1 MKKNSKDR
9 NSEQYKGK
17 RVLILEGY
25 ARQCLAL
32 ARGFRKNGCYVS
44 VLCNSKLDL
53 TYVSRMVHEKILGI
67 CDRERVKE
75 TEEQVRSLLQTGN
88 YDIVV
93 PCVDFSAAL
102 LSTNKEEFSKYAWVA
117 SNDLPVYE
125 IAGDKEKTMAVC
137 MEHGIPSPMT
147 LLGINTLEDVAASGI
162 VFPIVTKPR
171 TGYGAIGFK
180 KVDSMEELRLLFK
193 DRENEIPLYVFQEYI
208 PQTALQY
215 ECAMFVDSKN
225 QVKTATV
232 FSKNRWFPIEG
243 GSSTLNITVDR
254 PDIIESCT
262 ALLQQIQWRGPADI
276 DLIDDPRDGKAK
288 IMEINPRVSGS
299 VKIVF
304 ESGADQA
311 KQILEMALG
320 QEVTPQLTYEVG
332 RRLRCTQ
339 TDLLWFIK
347 SPNRFKAEPSWF
359 SIRKTKDHTFYWS
372 DPLPWFA
379 FSLSGLF
386 KFKGEMKKRQ

>member
-1 MKKNSKDR
+1 MKKKLQKDP
-9 NSEQYKGK
+9 SVKYAGK

-25 ARQCLAL
+25 ARQCIAL
-32 ARGFRKNGCYVS
+32 ARAFRKHGCIVS

-53 TYVSRMVHEKILGI
+53 CYVSNRVHNKILGI
-67 CDRERVKE
+67 CDPERVQE
-75 TEEQVRSLLQTGN
+75 TEEQVRTLLQTRN

-93 PCVDFSAAL
+93 PCVDFSASI
-102 LSTNKEEFSKYAWVA
+102 LSANKEEFSQYAYIA

-125 IAGDKEKTMAVC
+125 IAGDKQKTMDIC
-137 MEHGIPSPMT
+137 MEHGIPAPKT
-147 LLGINTLEDVAASGI
+147 LLQVRSLDDIASSGI
-162 VFPIVTKPR
+162 TFPMVTKPK

-180 KVDSMEELRLLFK
+180 KLTSMEALRELFRG
-193 DRENEIPLYVFQEYI
+193 RENEISQYVFQEYI

-215 ECAMFVDSKN
+215 ECAMFVDSDN

-254 PDIIESCT
+254 PDIVESCA
-262 ALLQQIQWRGPADI
+262 ALLQRIQWRGPADI

-311 KQILEMALG
+311 LQILQMAMG
-320 QEVTPQLTYEVG
+320 DPVSSQLSYEIG
-332 RRLRCTQ
+332 SRLRFSQ
-339 TDLLWFIK
+339 SDLLWFLK
-347 SPNRFKAEPSWF
+347 SPNRFKSDPSWF
-359 SIRKTKDHTFYWS
+359 SLRKTKDHTFYWS

-379 FSLSGLF
+379 FTISALKKL
-386 KFKGEMKKRQ
+386 KREMNKRK

>member
-1 MKKNSKDR
+1 MKRSIKNKETD
-9 NSEQYKGK
+9 QYVGK

-32 ARGFRKNGCYVS
+32 ARGFRKNGCHVS

-53 TYVSRMVHEKILGI
+53 AYASRVFDEKILGV
-67 CDRERVKE
+67 CDLERVKD
-75 TEEQVRSLLQTGN
+75 TEEQIRQLLKTGK

-93 PCVDFSAAL
+93 PCVDFSAAI
-102 LSTNKEEFSKYAWVA
+102 LSENKIEFSQYAYVA
-117 SNDLPVYE
+117 SNDLAVYQ

-137 MEHGIPSPMT
+137 MKYGIPAPMT
-147 LLGINTLEDVAASGI
+147 LLQVSSIEDVAKSGI
-162 VFPIVTKPR
+162 TFPIVTKPK

-180 KVDSMEELRLLFK
+180 KLSSMEEARELFR
-193 DRENEIPLYVFQEYI
+193 DREQEIPLYVFQEYI

-215 ECAMFVDSKN
+215 ECAMFIDNEN

-254 PDIIESCT
+254 PDIVKSCT
-262 ALLQQIQWRGPADI
+262 ALLQQIGWRGPADI

-304 ESGADQA
+304 ESGADQSL
-311 KQILEMALG
+311 QILQMAMG
-320 QEVTPQLTYEVG
+320 QPVSDQLTYDVG
-332 RRLRCTQ
+332 QRLRFTQ
-339 TDLLWFIK
+339 SDLLWFIK

-359 SIRKTKDHTFYWS
+359 SIRKTKDHTFYWD
-372 DPLPWFA
+372 DPLPWFVFA
-379 FSLSGLF
+379 VSALL
-386 KFKGEMKKRQ
+386 KLRKEMKKRK